1 MLSSRVSVVVL
12 AEPSGIEPNESK
24 RVNVSVSSSEGQEGV
39 KKEVRAAVL
48 APMPRSTDEW
58 PVSV

>member
-1 MLSSRVSVVVL
+1 MSVVVL

-58 PVSV
+58 PVFV